1 MFPYGLFLTS
11 VDTVVKEI
19 EFGREQKQLFHISGE
34 QLYYQPCL
42 LTIDTC
48 KVLNELKPYEVPLK
62 EIYDDFDTEH
72 DIEDLIKQIFG
83 NEAEEIDYSN
93 TYNDCLHISNHI
105 DYKTLQI
112 PDTEQLIIA
121 MKANLFG
128 DVRANYTPWM
138 LFSIPDSDF
147 YDLWCS
153 IDKEIV
159 ITYNNYRISVIARLT
174 SNEYDIEI
182 YETNTNTYNRIYR
195 DAESIP
201 EIIKII
207 KEEIDCPDAKET
219 EFHVI
224 EA

>member
-1 MFPYGLFLTS
+1 MFPYELFLTS

-19 EFGREQKQLFHISGE
+19 KFGRNQKQLFPISGE

-48 KVLNELKPYEVPLK
+48 TVLEELKPYEIPLK

-72 DIEDLIKQIFG
+72 DIEDLIKQIFS
-83 NEAEEIDYSN
+83 NEAEEVEYSN
-93 TYNDCLHISNHI
+93 TYNTNTHISNHI
-105 DYKTLQI
+105 DYKILQI
-112 PDTEQLIIA
+112 PNTEQLIIA

-153 IDKEIV
+153 IDKEII
-159 ITYNNYRISVIARLT
+159 ITYDKFKIYVKTDL
-174 SNEYDIEI
+174 NEEEKYIKFQ
-182 YETNTNTYNRIYR
+182 NTNSKYEWSFFKYF
-195 DAESIP
+195 DSIS
-201 EIIKII
+201 EIIVTI
-207 KEEIDCPDAKET
+207 KEEINAPDAKESD
-219 EFHVI
+219 FQVI